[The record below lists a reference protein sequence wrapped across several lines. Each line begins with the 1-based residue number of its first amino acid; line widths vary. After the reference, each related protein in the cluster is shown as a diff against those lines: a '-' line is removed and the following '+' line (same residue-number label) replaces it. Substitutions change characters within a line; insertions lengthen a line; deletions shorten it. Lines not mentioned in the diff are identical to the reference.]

1 MRFHFANDSI
11 GHTLRRRFA
20 ATYNQQC
27 RAYAPFRRPLN
38 FTKKPSLP
46 ESSNRISLSI
56 FRRFCSSK
64 SSGSRMGLLGWYLGM
79 LESRPILTKS
89 LSSGLIYAAADTTS
103 QAIIF
108 TFDFTN
114 FSLRNSFNLSYGD
127 RTIDFRVRVR
137 TSKKLFTMD
146 PNGAWDP
153 IRTLRIAGFGLF
165 MLGPSQHYWFN
176 FVARVL
182 PNRDMISTLKKL
194 AMGQIAYSPVING
207 IFFSYNAAA
216 QVEEQNTDANAGIL
230 VLENLYMTV
239 FPCLGENGNEI
250 AARLKRDLFPTLL
263 NGLMYWPMCDF
274 LTYRVVPVHLQPLMN
289 SSCAFLWS
297 IYLTYMASL
306 EKAVPT

>member
-1 MRFHFANDSI
+1 MRFHFANDFA
-11 GHTLRRRFA
+11 GTALRRRFA

-27 RAYAPFRRPLN
+27 RAYAPFRRLHH
-38 FTKKPSLP
+38 FTNKPSP
-46 ESSNRISLSI
+46 PNRISPSLST

-103 QAIIF
+103 Q
-108 TFDFTN
+108 
-114 FSLRNSFNLSYGD
+114 
-127 RTIDFRVRVR
+127 
-137 TSKKLFTMD
+137 LFTMD
-146 PNGAWDP
+146 PNGTWDP

-182 PNRDMISTLKKL
+182 PNRDLISTLKKM
-194 AMGQIAYSPVING
+194 AMGQLVYAPVING

-216 QVEEQNTDANAGIL
+216 Q
-230 VLENLYMTV
+230 
-239 FPCLGENGNEI
+239 GENGNEI
-250 AARLKRDLFPTLL
+250 AARLKRDLIPTLL
-263 NGLMYWPMCDF
+263 NGLMYWPLCDF

-306 EKAVPT
+306 EKAIPT